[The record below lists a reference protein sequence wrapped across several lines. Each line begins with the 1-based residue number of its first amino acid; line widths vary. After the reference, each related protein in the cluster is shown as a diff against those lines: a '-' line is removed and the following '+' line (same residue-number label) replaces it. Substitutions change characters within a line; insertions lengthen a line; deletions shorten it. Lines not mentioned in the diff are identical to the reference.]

1 MAAGPGDRRFRDR
14 HHFRRRD
21 AEGRVSGRRD
31 RAGNR
36 HLDGGAVPPGFQ
48 AAAGGLREAR
58 ARGGTEHGRLDA
70 ERPRLRV
77 CRTGGRHLRADE
89 GRARL
94 LGEGDRHRRAGA
106 VDRVGLEADRS
117 GGRPA
122 HAGRPEDHLPTQ
134 RWREMMPD
142 NDDDRPE
149 LPRGATP
156 SELDALRA
164 TVRVTP
170 RSQPLANAPRPTIA
184 PSPTTALVHRGDVDR
199 ILDEG
204 RSLLD
209 LDPRAAHEIFEKAW
223 RRNLNDPRVLSN
235 YGLTLVLVEGD
246 RQRGIRFCEEALR
259 RGLQTT
265 ETLVNMARALVV
277 TRNKEQAVRALRKA
291 MELSPDDPRVS
302 AEFAALGLRR
312 PPPIPWLPRSFFLNK
327 WIGKLTR
334 KLSRP
339 QRLHPA
345 PPASRIGSCRGPG
358 RRRRPPRRCSTT
370 TPICS
375 PPRTSTWRCWC

>member
-1 MAAGPGDRRFRDR
+1 M
-14 HHFRRRD
+14 
-21 AEGRVSGRRD
+21 
-31 RAGNR
+31 
-36 HLDGGAVPPGFQ
+36 
-48 AAAGGLREAR
+48 
-58 ARGGTEHGRLDA
+58 
-70 ERPRLRV
+70 
-77 CRTGGRHLRADE
+77 
-89 GRARL
+89 
-94 LGEGDRHRRAGA
+94 
-106 VDRVGLEADRS
+106 
-117 GGRPA
+117 
-122 HAGRPEDHLPTQ
+122 PE
-134 RWREMMPD
+134 

-184 PSPTTALVHRGDVDR
+184 PPPPGALVHRGDVDR

-291 MELSPDDPRVS
+291 MEL
-302 AEFAALGLRR
+302 
-312 PPPIPWLPRSFFLNK
+312 
-327 WIGKLTR
+327 
-334 KLSRP
+334 
-339 QRLHPA
+339 
-345 PPASRIGSCRGPG
+345 
-358 RRRRPPRRCSTT
+358 
-370 TPICS
+370 
-375 PPRTSTWRCWC
+375 